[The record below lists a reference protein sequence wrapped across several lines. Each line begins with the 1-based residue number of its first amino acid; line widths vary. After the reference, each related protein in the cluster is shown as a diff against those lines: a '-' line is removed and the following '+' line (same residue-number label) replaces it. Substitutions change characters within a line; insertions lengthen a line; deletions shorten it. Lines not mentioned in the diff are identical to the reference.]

1 MIFLLVFEIIY
12 SIIALVT
19 LILFIKGNLSLEIE
33 AKWYSKVR
41 FLFWILYSI
50 AWPIP
55 WGLLLITVI
64 KQHRKRD

>member
-1 MIFLLVFEIIY
+1 MIFLLIFEIIY

-33 AKWYSKVR
+33 AKWYSKVKL
-41 FLFWILYSI
+41 LFWILYSI

-55 WGLLLITVI
+55 WGLLLIAVI
-64 KQHRKRD
+64 KQHRKKD